1 MEKHTLQ
8 DTTWFRGISPED
20 SDTLL
25 SCLDVRTKNYRKDEV
40 ILRAGEPVRE
50 LGLILSGSVN
60 VVANFYRGS
69 ESIFGH
75 FGRGEIFGEDYATV
89 PGRGVIGD
97 VVAAEDSEIMFIDVN
112 RLLVTCENGCAFH
125 QRLIRN
131 LLTISAQKNLSLST
145 RMMHIAPKSIRER
158 LLSYLSEQAME
169 KGSRRFRIP
178 FDRQQLA
185 GYLGV
190 DRSAMSHE
198 LSKMR
203 RDGLITYHKS
213 DFTLHEGAGRE

>member
-1 MEKHTLQ
+1 MEKTALQ
-8 DTTWFRGISPED
+8 DTTLFRGISPED
-20 SDTLL
+20 ADTLL
-25 SCLDVRTKNYRKDEV
+25 SCLDAREKKFQKDEV
-40 ILRAGEPVRE
+40 ILRSGDPVRE

-75 FGRGEIFGEDYATV
+75 FGRGEIFGENYAAV

-97 VVAAEDSEIMFIDVN
+97 VVASEDSEIMFIDVN
-112 RLLVTCENGCAFH
+112 RLLTTCENGCAFH
-125 QRLIRN
+125 QRLIRD
-131 LLTISAQKNLSLST
+131 LLTISAQKNLTLST

-178 FDRQQLA
+178 FDRRQLA
-185 GYLGV
+185 SYLGV
-190 DRSAMSHE
+190 DRSAMSNE

-213 DFTLHEGAGRE
+213 DFTLNEGAARE